1 MASFKR
7 INIRSTPGR
16 LFGLIFF
23 AAAIIASDYAD
34 GTFWLW
40 RGIGYEQTVYAP
52 FMTLLLISAVSALI
66 LGNNPI
72 KTTQDVSVPIG
83 VITSCCNILLVFT
96 DMDEPSKLT
105 FDLRLMYAP
114 LVLGLIISYLLQIFF
129 EDSAKKNH
137 HPPAT
142 ISILTLISLPF
153 IFAFLLDP
161 LIGLEKNW
169 FLSFPDVVV
178 LVIAIMFICFS
189 AVDSEERHGLDIAAD
204 SGLIIVIAACLLG
217 VAYYTIGMAHDSPEV
232 MGPAIRYSMTSMSLG
247 AGIIWLCST
256 LGASA
261 ITKSDCRLRDW
272 HLAECYV
279 FISLIM
285 FPPLSIMET
294 ASYIGEFS

>member
-129 EDSAKKNH
+129 EDSAKKKSSSTGNNFDINFNKSAIH
-137 HPPAT
+137 
-142 ISILTLISLPF
+142 F
-153 IFAFLLDP
+153 CF
-161 LIGLEKNW
+161 LIGSLDWAGKR
-169 FLSFPDVVV
+169 LV
-178 LVIAIMFICFS
+178 LGFS
-189 AVDSEERHGLDIAAD
+189 
-204 SGLIIVIAACLLG
+204 
-217 VAYYTIGMAHDSPEV
+217 
-232 MGPAIRYSMTSMSLG
+232 
-247 AGIIWLCST
+247 
-256 LGASA
+256 
-261 ITKSDCRLRDW
+261 
-272 HLAECYV
+272 
-279 FISLIM
+279 
-285 FPPLSIMET
+285 
-294 ASYIGEFS
+294 